1 MLLAIVP
8 AAWAATWVPEGYN
21 MPKAALLTP
30 EPKWPCSTLLK
41 MLSEDRAAA
50 DAVPHVAVAWSGKGL
65 TLLQRDQNDGMDF
78 AAHNV
83 TIELL
88 RWAGLLGLLLVPGWR
103 QRQQRLHWLCA
114 DIE

>member
-1 MLLAIVP
+1 
-8 AAWAATWVPEGYN
+8 
-21 MPKAALLTP
+21 
-30 EPKWPCSTLLK
+30 

-50 DAVPHVAVAWSGKGL
+50 DAVPHVSAAWSGKGL
-65 TLLQRDQNDGMDF
+65 TLLQRDQNEGMDF

-103 QRQQRLHWLCA
+103 QWQQRLCA
-114 DIE
+114 TLESHLHAGTARALGAAAEGSGGLWSPGQTTAATGRRPNS